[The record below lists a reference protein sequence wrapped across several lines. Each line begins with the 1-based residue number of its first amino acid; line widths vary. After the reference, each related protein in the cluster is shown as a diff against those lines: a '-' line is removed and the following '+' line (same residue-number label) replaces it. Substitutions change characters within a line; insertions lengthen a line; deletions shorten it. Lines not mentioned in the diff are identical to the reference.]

1 MLTQSSL
8 SLQLETVTS
17 TEMRLQAIGL
27 PVMVFSLLVLSAG
40 RLSTQREPD
49 STETPPQQDD
59 SFELLERLAEN
70 SKRLAEQ
77 AMGRVLELLSDNNQ
91 EKLKHIT
98 KDLWEKAT
106 KTLKEV
112 LEE

>member
-27 PVMVFSLLVLSAG
+27 PVMVFSLLVLSG